1 MGIETLLKGF
11 SEKIEA
17 VKTKLQGEVIW
28 THAHNSACIHVL
40 VVSRAHSLS
49 DIESFHRSTQTEEL
63 TKFKV
68 AVLKHFVQGNVVW

>member
-1 MGIETLLKGF
+1 MYIIQDVF
-11 SEKIEA
+11 
-17 VKTKLQGEVIW
+17 VCW
-28 THAHNSACIHVL
+28 TRVEHTVC
-40 VVSRAHSLS
+40 S